1 MSSLSIVPN
10 VKTTTDRLA
19 VAENAICLIRS
30 LAGGDGTGTIEDVR
44 LVLEDYDKSMKKVE
58 PEEVP
63 LGDPLWFR
71 DPKF

>member
-10 VKTTTDRLA
+10 VRTTTDRAA
-19 VAENAICLIRS
+19 VAENAMYRIRS
-30 LAGGDGTGTIEDVR
+30 LAGGDGTIEDVR
-44 LVLEDYDKSMKKVE
+44 LVLEDYDKSLKKIE

-63 LGDPLWFR
+63 LGDPLWFK